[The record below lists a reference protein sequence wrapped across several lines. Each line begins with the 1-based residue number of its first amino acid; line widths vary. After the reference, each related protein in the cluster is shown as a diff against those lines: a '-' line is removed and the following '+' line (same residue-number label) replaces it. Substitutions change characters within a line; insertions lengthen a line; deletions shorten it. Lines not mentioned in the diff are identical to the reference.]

1 MYKIV
6 IRSIF
11 YHWFALFIGISIG
24 FLCNYEWVGHK
35 YAIIER
41 SISNIFFPVEYTK
54 EIEDFVKNRGQ
65 LMLWSKLDC
74 PSDFVI
80 IDDLV
85 KGEEF
90 YWAIFKYKDKKTGKE
105 IKGVDSIRVKW
116 KSWEYYY
123 KIDEPVVK

>member
-1 MYKIV
+1 
-6 IRSIF
+6 
-11 YHWFALFIGISIG
+11 
-24 FLCNYEWVGHK
+24 
-35 YAIIER
+35 
-41 SISNIFFPVEYTK
+41 
-54 EIEDFVKNRGQ
+54 
-65 LMLWSKLDC
+65 MLWSKLDC